1 LTRESRWLQVA
12 VLVPMLG
19 LLLLVARA
27 EVLLRSSQ
35 SFRVA
40 ISGYD
45 PRDLLHGH
53 YLEYAFDFD
62 WHGESTCGRLAAGVP
77 LELDA
82 SCCVCLTSNVDA
94 DTQAQARQIG
104 CEQVSACDGWLQS
117 SALAPPLRYFVP
129 ERHASELE
137 EALRVR
143 QEARRGHQATLTVTC
158 GPGGQP
164 AIGELS
170 FDGKPWRELI
180 DR

>member
-1 LTRESRWLQVA
+1 MTRESRWLQVA

-27 EVLLRSSQ
+27 EVLLRSSE

-40 ISGYD
+40 IGGYD

-53 YLEYAFDFD
+53 YLQYTFDFD
-62 WHGESTCGRLAAGVP
+62 WHGESTCGRLAGGVP
-77 LELDA
+77 VELDA
-82 SCCVCLTSNVDA
+82 SCCVCLTTDVDA
-94 DTQAQARQIG
+94 DTQAQARQVA
-104 CEQVSACDGWLQS
+104 CDQVSTCDGWLQS
-117 SALAPPLRYFVP
+117 ATLTPPLRYFVP

-137 EALRVR
+137 EALHGR
-143 QEARRGHQATLTVTC
+143 QAALTVTC

-170 FDGKPWRELI
+170 LDGKPWRQVI

>member
-1 LTRESRWLQVA
+1 MTRESRWLQVA

-27 EVLLRSSQ
+27 EVLLRSSE

-53 YLEYAFDFD
+53 YLQYTFDLD
-62 WHGESTCGRLAAGVP
+62 WHGESTCGRLAGGVP
-77 LELDA
+77 LGLDA
-82 SCCVCLTSNVDA
+82 SCCVCLTTDVDA
-94 DTQAQARQIG
+94 DTQAQARQVA
-104 CEQVSACDGWLQS
+104 CDQVSTCDGWLQS
-117 SALAPPLRYFVP
+117 ATLTPPLRYFVP

-137 EALRVR
+137 EALRGR
-143 QEARRGHQATLTVTC
+143 QAALTVTC

-170 FDGKPWRELI
+170 LDGKPWREVI